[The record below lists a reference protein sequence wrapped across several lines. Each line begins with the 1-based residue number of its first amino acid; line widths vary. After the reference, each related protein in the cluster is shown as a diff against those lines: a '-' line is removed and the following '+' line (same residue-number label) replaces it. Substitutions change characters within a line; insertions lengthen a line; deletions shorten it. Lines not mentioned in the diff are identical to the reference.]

1 MSSFRLAHLLL
12 LALTMAILGSSTT
25 SAHRVLKGGCL
36 NYGHSCLGAHGKR
49 SSSTQGEGRSA
60 TPTLQPA
67 LPRPLLD
74 ILLDAL
80 SSATRPGSQSS
91 AHPQFRQRFPSDSAA
106 KASPRGLLLED
117 VNEGGVRVVADG
129 NEDSASFG
137 YAPNDQ
143 EAEDAVYVFSPVED
157 YSEAR
162 YRRDAGNA
170 SAKDTILAKDQT
182 PAKETEMEKKE
193 KNSGLETARDGRVRM
208 ESSSAQ
214 PRRIVDLHILANWVR
229 R

>member
-1 MSSFRLAHLLL
+1 MSSFRLAHFLL

-49 SSSTQGEGRSA
+49 SSNTLGESRSA

-91 AHPQFRQRFPSDSAA
+91 AHPQFRQRLPSDSAA
-106 KASPRGLLLED
+106 NASPRGLLLED
-117 VNEGGVRVVADG
+117 VNEAGVRVMADG
-129 NEDSASFG
+129 NEESTPFG
-137 YAPNDQ
+137 YTTNDQ
-143 EAEDAVYVFSPVED
+143 ETEDALYVFSPVED

-162 YRRDAGNA
+162 YRRDAGKA
-170 SAKDTILAKDQT
+170 SAKDTISAQDDPLAKASKRQGTGPRD
-182 PAKETEMEKKE
+182 
-193 KNSGLETARDGRVRM
+193 GLEATRDERMGMDGR
-208 ESSSAQ
+208 SAQ